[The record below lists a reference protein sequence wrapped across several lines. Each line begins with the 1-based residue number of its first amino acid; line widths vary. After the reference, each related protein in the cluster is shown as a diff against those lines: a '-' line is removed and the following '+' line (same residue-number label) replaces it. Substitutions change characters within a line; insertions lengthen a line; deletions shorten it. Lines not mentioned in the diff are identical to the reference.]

1 MKTNEVMRLDFLG
14 YNLATEVVLS
24 GKLGGNEVFKFQTPT
39 EVVLSGKL
47 GKNEVLK
54 PCRINNNKNKPSN
67 I

>member
-1 MKTNEVMRLDFLG
+1 MKTNEVMRLGFLG

-24 GKLGGNEVFKFQTPT
+24 GKSGRNEVF
-39 EVVLSGKL
+39 
-47 GKNEVLK
+47 K